1 MTKEGYRGTAYTR
14 QPQTHSHILATRLAR
29 VLKLTSAPKKYEGA
43 GNAGCPMHPWFRAKN
58 ARGSATGSPVS
69 HRHSL
74 RSGFTVSFALSR
86 VTGLSCHPRPRE
98 ALASQELDASV
109 GASGPHDFAVRQ
121 PAVRPRA
128 ESARRR
134 DMRPPHPVPTF
145 VTMADVP
152 LFRNRTHRKGN

>member
-1 MTKEGYRGTAYTR
+1 MRPRFAISFASQERRMRSSREDADATSKKRRGATPREAPGMPGVRCTR
-14 QPQTHSHILATRLAR
+14 GFGQ
-29 VLKLTSAPKKYEGA
+29 
-43 GNAGCPMHPWFRAKN
+43 KN